1 MKLRYAI
8 LAVSA
13 VSILA
18 LCATIVLPFLSAE
31 DACSHLAGT
40 QARGTQGWSWLPPG
54 VECVY
59 DVHVVDGAQL
69 DDATI
74 TMSPS
79 WFTLTTLAF
88 VVLSLFALA
97 ATLRN
102 QDEDQ
107 PSASSV

>member
-1 MKLRYAI
+1 MKVRYAM

-13 VSILA
+13 VSVLA
-18 LCATIVLPFLSAE
+18 LCATIVLPYLSAE

-40 QARGTQGWSWLPPG
+40 QVRGTQGWSWLPPG

-74 TMSPS
+74 TISPS
-79 WFTLTTLAF
+79 WFTLTSLAF

-97 ATLRN
+97 ATPRD
-102 QDEDQ
+102 QGKDQ
-107 PSASSV
+107 PSTRSV